1 MRRKDKLIED
11 KAIIEEILSTALI
24 CRIALFDTEYPYILP
39 MNYGYYEHVLYFHG
53 AAEGRKINL
62 IKQNNKVGFEITHS
76 HKVLEDEVS
85 CNWTTKYRSIIGAG
99 TIEIITNF
107 EEKKKGLDIIMQQ
120 HGKKENSYKDKV
132 VERVVVFKLTINHLS
147 AKQSGKY

>member
-11 KAIIEEILSTALI
+11 KTIIEEILNTALI

-39 MNYGYYEHVLYFHG
+39 MNYGYQDHVLYFHG
-53 AAEGRKINL
+53 AAAGRKINL

-85 CNWTTKYRSIIGAG
+85 CNWTTKYRSIIGTG

-120 HGKKENSYKDKV
+120 HGKKENSYKDKT
-132 VERVVVFKLTINHLS
+132 VERVAVFKLTINDLS

>member
-11 KAIIEEILSTALI
+11 KAIIQEILSTTLI
-24 CRIALFDTEYPYILP
+24 CSIALLDTEYPYILP
-39 MNYGYYEHVLYFHG
+39 VNFGYADNALFFHG
-53 AAEGRKINL
+53 ARVGRKVDL
-62 IKQNNKVGFEITHS
+62 IKQNNKVGFEITHA
-76 HKVLEDEVS
+76 HKIIKADTS
-85 CNWTTKYRSIIGAG
+85 CDWTTQYRSIIGVG

-132 VERVVVFKLTINHLS
+132 VERVAVFKLNIVSLT
-147 AKQSGKY
+147 AKQSGVY

>member
-11 KAIIEEILSTALI
+11 KAIIQEILTTALI

-39 MNYGYYEHVLYFHG
+39 MNYGYYNNTLYFHG
-53 AAEGRKINL
+53 ATEGRKVDL
-62 IKQNNKVGFEITHS
+62 IKQNNKVGFEIEHS
-76 HKVLEDEVS
+76 HEIIKADIS
-85 CNWTTKYRSIIGAG
+85 CDWTTQYRSIIGVG
-99 TIEIITNF
+99 TIDIITDF

-132 VERVVVFKLTINHLS
+132 VKRVSVFKLNIVSLS
-147 AKQSGKY
+147 AKQSGEY